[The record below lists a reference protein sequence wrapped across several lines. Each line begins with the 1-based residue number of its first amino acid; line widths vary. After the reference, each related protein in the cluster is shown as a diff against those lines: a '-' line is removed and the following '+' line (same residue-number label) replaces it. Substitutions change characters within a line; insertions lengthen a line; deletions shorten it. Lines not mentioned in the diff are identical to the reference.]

1 MKRIKPLSGYDDHEG
16 YPAVTPAQ
24 SRDGLDRRR
33 FLQTALASTAALGGS
48 LWLSEEARSKKNSS
62 YQRVTFYLRGH
73 YQYYP
78 CRLRAESLLIQTK
91 DKRFA
96 SFLGNAKERAA
107 TEKALS
113 GILKSAK
120 CADLQNAKKLARLHR
135 KLAKGLA
142 AHYRKR
148 TRRRTGRPI
157 VTLSIRPVR
166 RIPLPGGI
174 RRPPRPT
181 P

>member
-1 MKRIKPLSGYDDHEG
+1 MKKIKPLSGYEDHEG
-16 YPAVTPAQ
+16 YPAVTPPA

-33 FLQTALASTAALGGS
+33 FLRAALASTAALGGS
-48 LWLSEEARSKKNSS
+48 LWLSDEARSRKSS
-62 YQRVTFYLRGH
+62 RYQRVTFYLRGH

-96 SFLGNAKERAA
+96 SFLGNVKERAA

-113 GILKSAK
+113 GILKSAR
-120 CADLQNAKKLARLHR
+120 CADVQNAKKLARLHR
-135 KLAKGLA
+135 RLAKALA

-148 TRRRTGRPI
+148 TRLKTRRPI
-157 VTLSIRPVR
+157 VTLALRPVR